1 MNNEATLERVTP
13 VEGNG
18 EVKLNKRYEGTI
30 SALQVLATQRNTKL
44 LSFML
49 NHNNDTEELLSYLH
63 KTDRTPFANFLGH
76 FYVRNVE
83 KESATRER

>member
-1 MNNEATLERVTP
+1 MNNEATLERVTS
-13 VEGNG
+13 VEGKG

-49 NHNNDTEELLSYLH
+49 NHNNDTEELLSYLN

>member
-1 MNNEATLERVTP
+1 MNNEATLERVTS
-13 VEGNG
+13 VEGKG
-18 EVKLNKRYEGTI
+18 EVELNKRYEGTI

-49 NHNNDTEELLSYLH
+49 NHNNDTEELLSYLNE
-63 KTDRTPFANFLGH
+63 TDRTPFANFLGH